1 MEAKYTP
8 ECITLLEQSKETAKT
23 FGGGG
28 IKPEHIFYTLLTK
41 GVDYDASRMRLDI
54 IRPADGKQVA

>member
-28 IKPEHIFYTLLTK
+28 IKPEQIFYPILTMK
-41 GVDYDASRMRLDI
+41 N
-54 IRPADGKQVA
+54 Q